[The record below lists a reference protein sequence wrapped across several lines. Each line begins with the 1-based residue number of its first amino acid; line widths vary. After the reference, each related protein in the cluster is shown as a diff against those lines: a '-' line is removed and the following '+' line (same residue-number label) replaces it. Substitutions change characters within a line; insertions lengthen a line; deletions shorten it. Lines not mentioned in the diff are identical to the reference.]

1 MPTLGRAAPV
11 SEARAAGTMSENRA
25 TQDNLLKGLAL
36 CGVAIPIVFAVL
48 VTVGGFIYEG
58 YSHVTQAVSEL
69 SGVEAQHPW
78 VQTTNFFVVGALFV
92 PFALGLR
99 RGIGA
104 GQGSRVGPV
113 LVAISGVSA
122 CIGGAFFPCD
132 PGCEFQSLTG
142 TLHNV
147 AGLTGFVA
155 AIAGMFVIS
164 RRIIL
169 DSYWQALYRFSWI
182 FGIAALV
189 SLVLWIGVAKAA
201 EVCSVNGVLQ
211 RLFIGVR
218 FIWVEVMAIRL
229 FSLSSRSKIS

>member
-1 MPTLGRAAPV
+1 
-11 SEARAAGTMSENRA
+11 
-25 TQDNLLKGLAL
+25 
-36 CGVAIPIVFAVL
+36 
-48 VTVGGFIYEG
+48 
-58 YSHVTQAVSEL
+58 
-69 SGVEAQHPW
+69 
-78 VQTTNFFVVGALFV
+78 
-92 PFALGLR
+92 
-99 RGIGA
+99 
-104 GQGSRVGPV
+104 
-113 LVAISGVSA
+113 
-122 CIGGAFFPCD
+122 
-132 PGCEFQSLTG
+132 
-142 TLHNV
+142 LHNV

-169 DSYWQALYRFSWI
+169 DSYWQVLYRFSWI

>member
-1 MPTLGRAAPV
+1 M
-11 SEARAAGTMSENRA
+11 
-25 TQDNLLKGLAL
+25 
-36 CGVAIPIVFAVL
+36 
-48 VTVGGFIYEG
+48 
-58 YSHVTQAVSEL
+58 
-69 SGVEAQHPW
+69 
-78 VQTTNFFVVGALFV
+78 
-92 PFALGLR
+92 
-99 RGIGA
+99 
-104 GQGSRVGPV
+104 
-113 LVAISGVSA
+113 
-122 CIGGAFFPCD
+122 
-132 PGCEFQSLTG
+132 
-142 TLHNV
+142 HNV

-169 DSYWQALYRFSWI
+169 DSYWQVLYRFSWI

-201 EVCSVNGVLQ
+201 EVCSLNGVLQ